1 MPRLRQRSPPS
12 RSMSFS
18 PQAIDQAV
26 RRKTATAQ
34 GRAPATAQELLISE
48 SPPSPPNGRTSRR
61 RLRDAKGTLILI
73 GGGTTAIG
81 PALGGFIEMTGAKDG
96 APIVGLTTAS
106 SKVNV
111 AREMWLSDL
120 RQAGASNVEIPLVET
135 RDHASDLKLAER
147 ARNARG
153 IFLGGGDQV
162 KLVSA
167 LSGTPL
173 EAAIRDAYLDGA
185 IICGTSAGAAA
196 LTKTT
201 LAGNEVDEEG

>member
-1 MPRLRQRSPPS
+1 MRRSRQLSPPS

-26 RRKTATAQ
+26 RRKTATVR

-81 PALGGFIEMTGAKDG
+81 SALGGFIEMTGAKDG

-106 SKVNV
+106 SQVTV

-120 RQAGASNVEIPLVET
+120 RQAGASNVE
-135 RDHASDLKLAER
+135 
-147 ARNARG
+147 
-153 IFLGGGDQV
+153 
-162 KLVSA
+162 
-167 LSGTPL
+167 
-173 EAAIRDAYLDGA
+173 
-185 IICGTSAGAAA
+185 
-196 LTKTT
+196 
-201 LAGNEVDEEG
+201 

>member
-1 MPRLRQRSPPS
+1 MLRSRRRSPPS

-18 PQAIDQAV
+18 PLVIDQPM
-26 RRKTATAQ
+26 RRRTATDP
-34 GRAPATAQELLISE
+34 GPAPATAQELLISE
-48 SPPSPPNGRTSRR
+48 TSPSPSNGRTSRR
-61 RLRDAKGTLILI
+61 RLRDAKGPLVLI

-106 SKVNV
+106 SQVAV
-111 AREMWLSDL
+111 AREMWLADL

-135 RDHASDLKLAER
+135 RDHASDAKLAER

-167 LSGTPL
+167 FNGNPL
-173 EAAIRDAYLDGA
+173 QAAIQGA
-185 IICGTSAGAAA
+185 DMDWA
-196 LTKTT
+196 
-201 LAGNEVDEEG
+201 